1 MEFVEYK
8 CLESL
13 LSKGANIATESARPE
28 FPINSEVRKIF
39 NKINVYSKP
48 TELSYYYIS
57 EIIIHAKHPEKLTNS
72 DIMKI
77 HKCFYNEEESLDFFA
92 PSEVPEDVA
101 IVKKYKPIPIYAH
114 GNGDHY
120 CVIATGEIKEYI
132 HDSNKIFDASYSQNF
147 KNYTEWFNKWYVKHA
162 PEYEYQTATES
173 FSVPKAYKYCEKML
187 NKFGLS
193 DSCKIFMNNGNDF
206 YFSIKGYKTDEEKL
220 DKMIKQISHKYNKYF
235 NIEKNIDDDKIYF
248 DFKPINETAIEAT
261 IDSSL
266 MMDDEIYNKI
276 YAKVK
281 QAIPNKYKI
290 IYVHIMCKDNG
301 SKHNYSVN
309 IRAKENENS
318 DFVNMI
324 EIGNNSIN
332 SAIQLYTEIC
342 NIVNPERAKLS
353 NNNKWESMTLK
364 FENGK
369 FHTDFRYPN

>member
-1 MEFVEYK
+1 MEFVDYK

-13 LSKGANIATESARPE
+13 LIEGKKLIATEEVASGITNFASKVPIYFK
-28 FPINSEVRKIF
+28 FPNAKIKSIVLSGNLIYF
-39 NKINVYSKP
+39 DDLMNICIKNNLTATDFAKFISTYGKSIDSTDEYYLNRGLTKSKDLIYVGAHQNVGLDIFYSK
-48 TELSYYYIS
+48 TRKAFIIIS
-57 EIIIHAKHPEKLTNS
+57 EDESVNNITS
-72 DIMKI
+72 D
-77 HKCFYNEEESLDFFA
+77 DFI
-92 PSEVPEDVA
+92 SWKDV
-101 IVKKYKPIPIYAH
+101 IQSYK
-114 GNGDHY
+114 
-120 CVIATGEIKEYI
+120 
-132 HDSNKIFDASYSQNF
+132 SNKDIIWNS
-147 KNYTEWFNKWYVKHA
+147 T
-162 PEYEYQTATES
+162 TES

-187 NKFGLS
+187 DKFNLS
-193 DSCKIFMNNGNDF
+193 SSCKIFMNNGNDF
-206 YFSIKGYKTDEEKL
+206 CFSIKGYKTDEEKL
-220 DKMIKQISHKYNKYF
+220 DKMINKINHKYNKYF

-248 DFKPINETAIEAT
+248 DFKPINEIAAEAT

-290 IYVHIMCKDNG
+290 IYVHIVCKDNG